1 MFIFVAAVFPC
12 TTYNGRESG
21 HPCLKPLNN
30 DIGSDRNPLFVI
42 IEVLSLKSVLIKFM

>member
-1 MFIFVAAVFPC
+1 MELLLFIFVVVIFPC

-21 HPCLKPLNN
+21 YLCLKPLDN

-42 IEVLSLKSVLIKFM
+42 IEVLSL